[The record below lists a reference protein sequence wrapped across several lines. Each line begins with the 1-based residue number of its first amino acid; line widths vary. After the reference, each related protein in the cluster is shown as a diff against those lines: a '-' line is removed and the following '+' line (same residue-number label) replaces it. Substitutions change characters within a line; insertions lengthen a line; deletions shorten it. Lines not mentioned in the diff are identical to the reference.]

1 MKPMR
6 KSVLLISGLLAF
18 SLSLNHA
25 LRADAQAQE
34 AAMDTGENS
43 PQAKRNIIAEHV
55 NRGNRLMS
63 AKQFQG
69 ALSEYDAAKKLD
81 PNNPIVRQNIA
92 ECRNN
97 MGIQLFRSRHFAD
110 AIVQFEKC
118 LKVNPNHAQARRN
131 ISLCQQTMDQLGVYD
146 APSGD
151 DEDETENKP
160 EKTAKTE
167 QKPEDTSPKVVG
179 GSESAMTVSSGGTA
193 MFASGNSLYPSYST
207 QGTAS
212 SKKTEPT
219 IPITKPTKPVAKAGA
234 SNSVG
239 TGTATLDAA
248 GAGTNAAAAG
258 TGTSTGS
265 AIGGAGSASSGNNSD
280 NSQALGP
287 NGVSAGSAFEPVI
300 PGTVPTIAQPP
311 DSTAATPSAMHG
323 SSPNQAALAAG
334 YAPAAVDT
342 TTTPAASN
350 ATKPAPS
357 QADAFLNALAKE
369 QGAPA
374 STQPGLVASSQAGS
388 PSQPVSQTLV
398 TPSVSSAAQASPSAL
413 ASSQAFP
420 EAASLED
427 KVASLEIKVY
437 GKKNDQLPILKRIEQ
452 LEVDYIGQA
461 RQGTLNERV
470 ENLRKQILH
479 N

>member
-1 MKPMR
+1 
-6 KSVLLISGLLAF
+6 
-18 SLSLNHA
+18 
-25 LRADAQAQE
+25 
-34 AAMDTGENS
+34 MDTGENS
-43 PQAKRNIIAEHV
+43 PQAKRNMIAEHV

-151 DEDETENKP
+151 DEDEPESKP
-160 EKTAKTE
+160 EKAAKTE

-179 GSESAMTVSSGGTA
+179 GSDSAMTVSSAGTA

-219 IPITKPTKPVAKAGA
+219 IPITKPTKPAAKTA
-234 SNSVG
+234 SAAPGG
-239 TGTATLDAA
+239 T
-248 GAGTNAAAAG
+248 GAGTNAAAIDGSA
-258 TGTSTGS
+258 SSGS
-265 AIGGAGSASSGNNSD
+265 AIAGAGSASTGNNTG
-280 NSQALGP
+280 AVGP
-287 NGVSAGSAFEPVI
+287 NGVAAGSAFEPVI

-311 DSTAATPSAMHG
+311 DSTATSSSAMHG

-334 YAPAAVDT
+334 YAPASADT
-342 TTTPAASN
+342 TATQAAT
-350 ATKPAPS
+350 ATRPAPS
-357 QADAFLNALAKE
+357 QADAFLNALAKD
-369 QGAPA
+369 QGASV
-374 STQPGLVASSQAGS
+374 STQPGLLASNQATGAT
-388 PSQPVSQTLV
+388 SQPVSQTAV
-398 TPSVSSAAQASPSAL
+398 TPSVLTTSQPSAQSL
-413 ASSQAFP
+413 A
-420 EAASLED
+420 EGASLED
-427 KVASLEIKVY
+427 KVASLELKVY